1 MKNRYFVF
9 LVFFSII
16 ACQAKVEKDEFP
28 ALLNLVMVDSVL
40 IEESN
45 FHLNSQFEVGMVADS
60 LIAVSSVRTP
70 AVGFY
75 HISGKQR
82 KRIASGDY
90 PIGSFLPSNFDASHY
105 PIVYLLDKKSES
117 VLIFNVET
125 QEFIKKIRLTIPEG
139 KEARTA
145 DSKFKK
151 LDNGFL
157 IELASSE
164 YDNYDPKYYNE
175 SGKLIYFFDEEG
187 QVLENS
193 FLEYP
198 EELKNAEGSLKPS
211 NYLVSSFYKKTA
223 LFSFPHEKKI
233 YRYNFNELE
242 KQPVEIPIPKS
253 RFFDY
258 SVSSAEGIISF
269 DDIFT
274 SGNSNN
280 IVVPFNHTFTSI
292 RENSESII
300 IETWMNNKKSGKE
313 YATFSHLMVYYKQNE
328 SWYET
333 SNPRNILDIGML
345 AGVVN
350 DTLYFYEGSLMKHD
364 EKYIKRAV
372 LKPIKE

>member
-1 MKNRYFVF
+1 MAFI
-9 LVFFSII
+9 LII
-16 ACQAKVEKDEFP
+16 ACQAKNEKDEFP
-28 ALLNLVMVDSVL
+28 GLLNLMMVDSVL

-90 PIGSFLPSNFDASHY
+90 PIGSFLPSNFDASYY

-125 QEFIKKIRLTIPEG
+125 QEFIKKIRLTFPEG
-139 KEARTA
+139 KEARAA

-157 IELASSE
+157 IELASSL
-164 YDNYDPKYYNE
+164 YDNFDPKYYNE
-175 SGKLIYFFDEEG
+175 SGKLIYFFDEDG
-187 QVLENS
+187 QVIENP

-233 YRYNFNELE
+233 YRYFLNELE
-242 KQPVEIPIPKS
+242 KHPIEIPLPKS

-258 SVSSAEGIISF
+258 SVSSADGIISF
-269 DDIFT
+269 DDLFT
-274 SGNSNN
+274 SGNKSN
-280 IVVPFNHTFTSI
+280 IVVPFNHIFTSI

-300 IETWMNNKKSGKE
+300 IETWMNNKKLGKE
-313 YATFSHLMVYYKQNE
+313 YATFSHLMVYNKQDE

-333 SNPRNILDIGML
+333 SDPRNILDIGML

-372 LKPIKE
+372 LKPIEE